1 MVALTFVAEAAGGCR
16 ASTIRKVWGRVRL
29 CLHTFVDMIN
39 INILLQMLASW
50 PVNSYFNLMIKIH
63 TTLRVSISVTL
74 STIFLFIN
82 IDVFFK
88 SI

>member
-1 MVALTFVAEAAGGCR
+1 
-16 ASTIRKVWGRVRL
+16 
-29 CLHTFVDMIN
+29 
-39 INILLQMLASW
+39 MLASW

-74 STIFLFIN
+74 STIFLLIN

-88 SI
+88 SIEILHQINNIRKMMKGLIEIL